1 MNRLSPLNADA
12 AVYRLGFRPF
22 YLLAAAFAAVA
33 IPAWLAA
40 YLGTWSAAPV
50 DLLWHVHEMIFGFAV
65 AIVAGFLLTAVQN
78 WTGIAT
84 PHGRPLQ
91 GLVALWLAGRIAAL
105 APPAIFALVDG
116 AFLFVVAGV
125 ILHLLLRANNRRNLP
140 VFGVVLL
147 LAVCNTVFHLAHL
160 GYLAD
165 FNISPLAPVHGA
177 ILLIALLIT
186 LIGGRVA
193 PMFTRNGAPGS
204 KPRQLGRL
212 DLACVLALAVAAV
225 CWLAG
230 APGWLTAA
238 TAWLAALLHAVRLA
252 LWDPLAT
259 WRVPL
264 LWSFHLSY
272 ALLVGAIALLGFA
285 ALGLVGTSTVFHL
298 LAAGGMTGMIGAMIT
313 RTALGHTGRMLRAG
327 GVERIMFVLLP
338 AGALA
343 RVAANGLSGTAREH
357 TLLLSGACWSMAF
370 LFYLWRYAPFLTR
383 PRADGRPG

>member
-1 MNRLSPLNADA
+1 MERLSPLNADA
-12 AVYRLGFRPF
+12 PVYRLGFRPF

-33 IPAWLAA
+33 VPAWVAA
-40 YLGTWSAAPV
+40 YLGTWSGAPV
-50 DLLWHVHEMIFGFAV
+50 DLLWHVHEMTFGFAGAV
-65 AIVAGFLLTAVQN
+65 VAGFLLTAVQN
-78 WTGIAT
+78 WTGMPT

-91 GLVALWLAGRIAAL
+91 GLVALWLAGRMAAL
-105 APPAIFALVDG
+105 APPVAFALVDG
-116 AFLFVVAGV
+116 AFLFVVAAV
-125 ILHLLLRANNRRNLP
+125 LLHLLLKANNRRNLP

-160 GYLAD
+160 GIVAV
-165 FNISPLAPVHGA
+165 SPLAPVHGA

-204 KPRQLGRL
+204 KPRQNGKL
-212 DLACVLALAVAAV
+212 DLACVIALAVAAL

-230 APGWLTAA
+230 APAWLTAG
-238 TAWLAALLHAVRLA
+238 TAWLAAMLHAVRLA

-272 ALLVGAIALLGFA
+272 ALLVGGIALLGFA
-285 ALGLVGTSTVFHL
+285 AVGLVGTSTVFHL

-313 RTALGHTGRMLRAG
+313 RTALGHTGRMLRATG
-327 GVERIMFVLLP
+327 AEKIMFVLLP

-343 RVAANGLSGTAREH
+343 RLAANGLAGTAREH
-357 TLLLSGACWSMAF
+357 TLLLSAALWSAAF
-370 LFYLWRYAPFLTR
+370 LFYLWRYVPFLTR
-383 PRADGRPG
+383 ARADGRPG